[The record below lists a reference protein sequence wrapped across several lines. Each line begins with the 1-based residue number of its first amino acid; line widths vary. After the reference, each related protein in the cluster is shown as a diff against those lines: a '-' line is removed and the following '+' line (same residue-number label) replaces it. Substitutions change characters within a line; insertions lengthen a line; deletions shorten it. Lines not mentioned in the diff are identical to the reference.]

1 MSSLFRPL
9 RSFIEMSLTASRIS
23 SGMFLTVID
32 FIVACGYKSIYY
44 TYFENA

>member
-1 MSSLFRPL
+1 
-9 RSFIEMSLTASRIS
+9 MSLTALRIS

-44 TYFENA
+44 THFENA